1 MLIAFKV
8 PDPGV
13 RSGLLFGVGLLS
25 LVASFSTLSLL
36 IFVLL
41 PATFVIWFAAVRSLT
56 LAECLLLTVASAT
69 VAGLLIA
76 GILGLG
82 FFALLWIEDKD
93 PELFDVVIFD
103 EASQIPPA
111 EAIGALA
118 RAKQAVVAGDDRQLP
133 PTSFFRSQQP
143 EDYGDESDD
152 ADDGVSLVSN
162 IESLLDVV
170 KGLPIKEQML
180 QWHYRSRDGRLITF
194 SNNHIYGEAMTAF
207 PGTALEFPV
216 C

>member
-1 MLIAFKV
+1 M
-8 PDPGV
+8 
-13 RSGLLFGVGLLS
+13 
-25 LVASFSTLSLL
+25 
-36 IFVLL
+36 
-41 PATFVIWFAAVRSLT
+41 
-56 LAECLLLTVASAT
+56 
-69 VAGLLIA
+69 
-76 GILGLG
+76 
-82 FFALLWIEDKD
+82 
-93 PELFDVVIFD
+93 
-103 EASQIPPA
+103 
-111 EAIGALA
+111 
-118 RAKQAVVAGDDRQLP
+118 P

-207 PGTALEFPV
+207 PGTALESPV